1 MQFKFAVIT
10 KVQQLRLLTKF
21 ELIRTL
27 ECWILAKGVIYYS
40 PIFVV
45 LKLNCPRTM
54 PTMYVIVCL
63 EVFSSVEC

>member
-10 KVQQLRLLTKF
+10 KVQQLRLTKF
-21 ELIRTL
+21 ELIRTPK
-27 ECWILAKGVIYYS
+27 CWILAKGAIYYS
-40 PIFVV
+40 PVFVV

-63 EVFSSVEC
+63 EVFSSVKC